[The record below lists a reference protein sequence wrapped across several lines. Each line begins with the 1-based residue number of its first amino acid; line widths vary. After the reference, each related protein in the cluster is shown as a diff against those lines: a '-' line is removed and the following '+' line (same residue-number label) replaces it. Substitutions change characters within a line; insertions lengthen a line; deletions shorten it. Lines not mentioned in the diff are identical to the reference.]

1 MSEQLPDREMAD
13 LADRMTGL
21 AADLRGVVGG
31 APELAD
37 LAFKADEAVVLAA
50 RLQVRLSEG
59 DVPGALAAADA
70 LREAIDTIKAELA
83 RRS

>member
-1 MSEQLPDREMAD
+1 MNGQPPDPRLAD
-13 LADRMTGL
+13 LAGKMTGL

-31 APELAD
+31 AASLTD
-37 LAFKADEAVVLAA
+37 LANQADECVVFAA

-59 DVPGALAAADA
+59 DVRGALAAADV
-70 LREAIDTIKAELA
+70 LREAVESIKAEIA